1 METTI
6 RRVDDAALGESY
18 FAIDHACG
26 LSVYLIPKKL
36 TTSYAL
42 FATKYGS
49 LDNCFRRAGDAE
61 FTTVPNGI
69 AHFLEHKLFEAED
82 GSDAF
87 NRFGAIGANA
97 NAYTSFDKTA
107 YLFSCTD
114 AFEEALA
121 ILLDFVT
128 HPYFTEKTVQKE
140 QGIIGQEINMCQ
152 DRPTNALFYNLMRA
166 LYEKHA
172 LRIDIAGTIDSI
184 AKINADLLY
193 RCYNVF
199 YNLHNMVLCICGDV
213 TPETVVS
220 VIDSTLT
227 AQEDPKI
234 ERSTVTEAPEVFR
247 TRTYGTA
254 EVARPLF
261 AIGVKDVDIPADPAQ
276 RARRRAALN
285 ILFEMLFSESGSFY
299 NDLYERGLI
308 GKDLDCSSDQWEAF
322 SFGMISGE
330 SDDPEAVF
338 SALTDYLAELR
349 ANGLSD
355 EDFHRY
361 QHVLYADTVK
371 SFDSVDT
378 IANNLLDAVQ
388 DGADPFAYARALSL
402 ITFDE
407 VTALFHSYFADTHL
421 AMSVISKA
429 EVEA

>member
-6 RRVDDAALGESY
+6 RRVDDRALGECY
-18 FAIDHACG
+18 YAINHACG

-36 TTSYAL
+36 TTAYAL

-49 LDNCFRRAGDAE
+49 LDNCFRRKGEQE

-114 AFEEALA
+114 EFEQALE

-152 DRPTNALFYNLMRA
+152 DRPGNALFYSLMRA
-166 LYEKHA
+166 LYEKHP
-172 LRIDIAGTIDSI
+172 LRIDIAGTVDSI
-184 AKINADLLY
+184 ARINADLLY

-220 VIDSTLT
+220 VIDRTLSP
-227 AQEDPKI
+227 QDDPQI
-234 ERSTVTEAPEVFR
+234 ERTSVAESPNVYRAR
-247 TRTYGTA
+247 SYGTA
-254 EVARPLF
+254 EVAKPLF
-261 AIGVKDVDIPADPAQ
+261 AIGVKDVEIPTDPAA

-285 ILFEMLFSESGSFY
+285 ILFEMLFSESGRFY

-308 GKDLDCSSDQWEAF
+308 GKELDYAADQWEAF
-322 SFGMISGE
+322 SFGMLSGE

-338 SALTDYLAELR
+338 SALTAYLAEQR
-349 ANGLSD
+349 EKGLSLA
-355 EDFHRY
+355 DFRRY
-361 QHVLYADTVK
+361 QNVLYADTVK

-378 IANNLLDAVQ
+378 VANNLLDSVQ
-388 DGADPFAYARALSL
+388 DGADPFAYARALSE

-407 VTALFHSYFADTHL
+407 ITALFLSYFKDAHL
-421 AMSVISKA
+421 AMSVITPTEVSK
-429 EVEA
+429 